1 MLNTLIAIQTIIIN
15 LPQPI
20 ISSNTITTALPLLQP
35 NNTRGSL
42 HFEYYL
48 LWYSLCVVM
57 STPGISSRAS
67 ALAPVVPLLAY
78 VL

>member
-35 NNTRGSL
+35 NNTRGL
-42 HFEYYL
+42 LYLYIVVLEEYLVDAFTNSY
-48 LWYSLCVVM
+48 
-57 STPGISSRAS
+57 IFIHDN
-67 ALAPVVPLLAY
+67 ALIYTTLKVRK
-78 VL
+78 